1 MSQVR
6 ASALVVD
13 DDPVSRQIVIRTL
26 AKSGF
31 ACDTASDGVQARQC
45 LAAADY
51 QLVVTDL
58 QMPNGNGHSLCVELL
73 EKTPRPAIVVL
84 TGITEPRLANDL
96 LARGVERVLFKPID
110 CVQLAEVVQ
119 ETIAK
124 MPAASS

>member
-26 AKSGF
+26 AQNGF
-31 ACDTASDGVQARQC
+31 ACDTASDGAQARQC

-73 EKTPRPAIVVL
+73 EKKPRPAIVVL
-84 TGITEPRLANDL
+84 TGVTEPRLAKDL

-110 CVQLAEVVQ
+110 CAQLAEVVQ
-119 ETIAK
+119 GTISS